1 MKRPDCCTLG
11 GSPAISS
18 EWLNRALAPLVEK
31 LREDSAECGEDF
43 LDDREWRDLLKLDLL
58 ALLQTEA
65 ENATHERERLEVE
78 MLLRSDQLA
87 DDHRVTVADHAKW
100 RDDLAA
106 QQAAQQSAYEIEAD
120 PIIERI
126 ARRRKNSEAA
136 RVLAILDELERS
148 NEA

>member
-11 GSPAISS
+11 GSPAITS
-18 EWLNRALAPLVEK
+18 EWLNRALAPIIEN

-43 LDDREWRDLLKLDLL
+43 LDDKEWLELLKLDLL

-87 DDHRVTVADHAKW
+87 DDRRVTVADHAKW
-100 RDDLAA
+100 RDELKKGTA
-106 QQAAQQSAYEIEAD
+106 EA
-120 PIIERI
+120 
-126 ARRRKNSEAA
+126 
-136 RVLAILDELERS
+136 
-148 NEA
+148 